1 MKFESSPTPPVMV
14 CESSTRFFTK
24 QTATPLTG
32 PSVNAAI
39 SAGSSEKSSEIKLGI
54 NGSWKCKNIKTVAI
68 AASTPVIAILR
79 IFTLEVFAVFTVINV
94 RTFLYEYQAAQGN
107 SLALAFSL
115 YGKTQIRAAP
125 PLECRISHAHSQLI
139 LCQYRNGGKN
149 QKSTP
154 RKLAGCRNPFD
165 SRFFYH
171 PDYTVGSGITPD
183 QRKTAVAGL
192 CQRHLPPVR
201 NHTSPRRK

>member
-1 MKFESSPTPPVMV
+1 MKFESSPTPPGNGL
-14 CESSTRFFTK
+14 RK
-24 QTATPLTG
+24 QHKVFHKANG
-32 PSVNAAI
+32 NAAHR
-39 SAGSSEKSSEIKLGI
+39 AKRKRRDQCRQLGKVERNKARI

-107 SLALAFSL
+107 SLALVFSL

-171 PDYTVGSGITPD
+171 RTIPSAPESHRISAKLRSRAYAKGIY
-183 QRKTAVAGL
+183 
-192 CQRHLPPVR
+192 
-201 NHTSPRRK
+201 RR

>member
-1 MKFESSPTPPVMV
+1 MNIRQRKE
-14 CESSTRFFTK
+14 
-24 QTATPLTG
+24 
-32 PSVNAAI
+32 I
-39 SAGSSEKSSEIKLGI
+39 HSAL
-54 NGSWKCKNIKTVAI
+54 V
-68 AASTPVIAILR
+68 
-79 IFTLEVFAVFTVINV
+79 
-94 RTFLYEYQAAQGN
+94 
-107 SLALAFSL
+107 FSL
-115 YGKTQIRAAP
+115 YGKTQIRAAQ

-201 NHTSPRRK
+201 NHTSPRRIFFLFGTIIYLLFSDFKLFPEKILFQKTVPHRALFVDMYFADLTAVSDKISVPAFRKRFNTQRSIEPAPKATARNICDLFGVVLCFKNKK